1 MSQNTWLSLLALAPI
16 AIVGVLLIG
25 FRVPARRALPLAYVV
40 TLLLALLV
48 WSVPFQVVA
57 AASIQGLILAGS
69 LLYIIFGA
77 LLLLAT
83 LTASGAVGVIR
94 EAFTRISPDRRVQA
108 VIIGWLFGSFIEGSS
123 GFGTPAAIAAP
134 LLLSLGFPAMAA
146 VMVGLI
152 IQSTP
157 VSFGAVGTP
166 ILVGVQGGLDAPM
179 VTDFLAGQGISLLEY
194 VHNIGFKVAAIHAL
208 CGTLI
213 PLFLCSFLTGFFGEK
228 GSFREGLQVWR
239 FALFSAVSFTI
250 PYVLCAYF
258 LGPEFPS
265 LVGSAIGMTIVVPC
279 ARKGWFVPSQAW
291 DFGPSERWPAEWT
304 GVLKSPR
311 ARATRAMSPWLAW
324 MPYGVVAGLLLISRW
339 PSLGLR
345 DWLSGLSFGPSDLF
359 GTGIGQQLQPFFL
372 PGFFLIVASV
382 ATYAL
387 HSMSAAQIRQSWSQ
401 ASRQLAG
408 AAVALVFALPLVR
421 VFILSGPDLNF
432 SGLESMPLTLA
443 QTAAALAGSGWPILA
458 PWIGVLGAFVGGS
471 NTVSNLMFSLFQ
483 FSTAQQIGVDPAIV
497 VATQAVGGAAGNMI
511 TVHNVV
517 AAAATVGLIG
527 QEGVLIRKTL
537 IPTTYYCLLAGATAQ
552 ILITGFGLNS
562 GTMLLLALSGVLGW
576 AALRVK

>member
-1 MSQNTWLSLLALAPI
+1 MQQTAWLSLLALAPI
-16 AIVGVLLIG
+16 ATVGILLIG
-25 FRVPARRALPLAYVV
+25 FSVPARKALPLAYAV

-48 WSVPFQVVA
+48 WSVPIRVAA
-57 AASIQGLILAGS
+57 AASIQGLLLAGS
-69 LLYIIFGA
+69 LLYIVFGA

-108 VIIGWLFGSFIEGSS
+108 IIIGWLFGSFIEGSS

-179 VTDFLAGQGISLLEY
+179 VTEFLAAQGIGLLDY
-194 VHNIGFKVAAIHAL
+194 VHDIGFKVAAIHAL

-213 PLFLCSFLTGFFGEK
+213 PLFVCSFLTGFFGEK
-228 GSFREGLQVWR
+228 RSFREGLQVWR

-265 LVGSAIGMTIVVPC
+265 LVGSAIGMAIVVPC
-279 ARKGWFVPSQAW
+279 ARKGWFVPNQAW
-291 DFGPSERWPAEWT
+291 DFGPNEKWPAEWT
-304 GVLKSPR
+304 GVLKSPG
-311 ARATRAMSPWLAW
+311 AQTTATMSAWLAW
-324 MPYGVVAGLLLISRW
+324 MPYAVVAGLLLLSRW
-339 PSLGLR
+339 PSLSLR
-345 DWLSGLSFGPSDLF
+345 DRLSGISFGPTSLF
-359 GTGIGQQLQPFFL
+359 GSGIGQQLQPFFL
-372 PGFFLIVASV
+372 PGFFLILASV
-382 ATYAL
+382 ITYAL
-387 HSMSAAQIRQSWSQ
+387 HSMSGAQIRQSWTQ

-408 AAVALVFALPLVR
+408 AAVALIFALPMVR
-421 VFILSGPDLNF
+421 VFILSGPDLNL

-443 QTAAALAGSGWPILA
+443 KTAAALAGSGWPILA
-458 PWIGVLGAFVGGS
+458 PWVGVLGAFVGGS

-483 FSTAQQIGVDPAIV
+483 FSTAREIGVDPSIV

-517 AAAATVGLIG
+517 AAAATVGLLG
-527 QEGVLIRKTL
+527 REGVLIRKTL
-537 IPTTYYCLLAGATAQ
+537 LPTTYYCLLAGATAQ

-562 GTMLLLALSGVLGW
+562 GTILLLALSGVLGW
-576 AALRVK
+576 AAWRVK